1 MFLWRCSFNTTLL
14 WGPPYKVL
22 VDANFINFSIQNKL
36 DLEKRMMDCPYAKCT
51 SGITDYVMAELQK
64 LGQKYCVALRLSVS
78 KEELQLWDEVLMFIY

>member
-64 LGQKYCVALRLSVS
+64 LGQKYCVALRYLISYVFYRLFS
-78 KEELQLWDEVLMFIY
+78 